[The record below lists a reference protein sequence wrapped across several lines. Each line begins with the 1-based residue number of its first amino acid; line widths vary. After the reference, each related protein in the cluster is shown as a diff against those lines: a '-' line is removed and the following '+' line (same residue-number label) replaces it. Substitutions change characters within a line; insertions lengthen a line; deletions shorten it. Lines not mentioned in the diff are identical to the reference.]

1 MVFRGFDI
9 FMKGIDPR
17 DAHFITSRICGICGD
32 NHCTCSCLNQNMAY
46 GVKPPPLGDMA
57 FNLAETADYIFDH
70 AIFNDCMAN
79 VDFCEQMV
87 KETNP
92 SLLATAENTSSP
104 HGDIHGY
111 KTIADI
117 MRALNPFTG
126 EFYLET
132 LHVARYTRE
141 MYCLFGGRH
150 THPSTIMPG
159 GCSADITH
167 QTCTDYYVR
176 LMRYFDYVKRSV
188 PMHDDLYDFF
198 LQQLPGYDM
207 VGYRDTNLVN
217 WGSFDDPDYVDYRY
231 ENMTEWGRKRY
242 ITPGIAINGELIT
255 TDLVEINLAI
265 RILLG
270 SSYFDSWENERTFV
284 TEDPLGNPVDKNH
297 PWNKVT
303 LPKPQARDFT
313 DKYTWVVSPRIY
325 DKRTDTHVCCD
336 TGGGPFARQWC
347 TAKAGLVDFGYAK
360 ATGHSI
366 QMVLPRSPS
375 MPQMEMEWHVPE
387 KSNAIERDRARTYH
401 QAYSALIAL
410 HNLERAMKE
419 VQAGRTKSWNDFTVP
434 ESSGQRRLPRGRP
447 RRALA
452 PHGDRGRQDRE
463 LPALPADA
471 VERKPTR
478 CLRDSR
484 PLRGRGAEHADLRGE
499 RPGELQGDRHHE
511 GGSLVRPLP
520 AVRRAHVRRLGLG
533 AEGGPYPDGALLG
546 MEPEQL
552 IARVQEL
559 TGRLEDLDDP
569 ACRSLAEELTSAVVQ
584 MYGAGLERIVELA
597 DAGTR
602 DEMSKDSLVA
612 GLLMIH
618 DLYPVPIE
626 ERVVQALDTVRPYM
640 ESHGGNVELL
650 GIEDG
655 IAKLRLEGSCKSCR
669 ASSSTLELAVRQ
681 ALEEAAPDLLGMDVE
696 GVLEE
701 EEEVTG
707 IALPMANGAPS
718 WHTLD
723 IAPPEL
729 LTGTDVE
736 GMSLFVA
743 NVDGTLLAYCNSC
756 ASCGGD
762 LTGGALDAGSLA
774 CPSCGRTYFLP
785 GAGRSMDD
793 DHLQLQPI
801 PLLREA
807 EGIKVAL

>member
-1 MVFRGFDI
+1 
-9 FMKGIDPR
+9 
-17 DAHFITSRICGICGD
+17 
-32 NHCTCSCLNQNMAY
+32 
-46 GVKPPPLGDMA
+46 
-57 FNLAETADYIFDH
+57 
-70 AIFNDCMAN
+70 
-79 VDFCEQMV
+79 
-87 KETNP
+87 
-92 SLLATAENTSSP
+92 
-104 HGDIHGY
+104 
-111 KTIADI
+111 
-117 MRALNPFTG
+117 
-126 EFYLET
+126 
-132 LHVARYTRE
+132 
-141 MYCLFGGRH
+141 
-150 THPSTIMPG
+150 
-159 GCSADITH
+159 
-167 QTCTDYYVR
+167 
-176 LMRYFDYVKRSV
+176 
-188 PMHDDLYDFF
+188 
-198 LQQLPGYDM
+198 
-207 VGYRDTNLVN
+207 
-217 WGSFDDPDYVDYRY
+217 
-231 ENMTEWGRKRY
+231 
-242 ITPGIAINGELIT
+242 
-255 TDLVEINLAI
+255 
-265 RILLG
+265 
-270 SSYFDSWENERTFV
+270 
-284 TEDPLGNPVDKNH
+284 
-297 PWNKVT
+297 
-303 LPKPQARDFT
+303 
-313 DKYTWVVSPRIY
+313 
-325 DKRTDTHVCCD
+325 
-336 TGGGPFARQWC
+336 
-347 TAKAGLVDFGYAK
+347 
-360 ATGHSI
+360 
-366 QMVLPRSPS
+366 
-375 MPQMEMEWHVPE
+375 
-387 KSNAIERDRARTYH
+387 
-401 QAYSALIAL
+401 
-410 HNLERAMKE
+410 
-419 VQAGRTKSWNDFTVP
+419 
-434 ESSGQRRLPRGRP
+434 
-447 RRALA
+447 
-452 PHGDRGRQDRE
+452 
-463 LPALPADA
+463 
-471 VERKPTR
+471 
-478 CLRDSR
+478 
-484 PLRGRGAEHADLRGE
+484 
-499 RPGELQGDRHHE
+499 
-511 GGSLVRPLP
+511 
-520 AVRRAHVRRLGLG
+520 
-533 AEGGPYPDGALLG
+533 

-696 GVLEE
+696 GVMEE

-743 NVDGTLLAYCNSC
+743 NVDGTLLAYRNSC

-774 CPSCGRTYFLP
+774 CPGCGRTYFLP